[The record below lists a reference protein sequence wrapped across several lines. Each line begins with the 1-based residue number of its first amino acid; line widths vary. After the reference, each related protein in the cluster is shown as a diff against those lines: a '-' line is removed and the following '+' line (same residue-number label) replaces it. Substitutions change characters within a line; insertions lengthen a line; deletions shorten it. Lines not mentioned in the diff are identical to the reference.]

1 MAKQLSNDQM
11 WDILRFDCGISEETL
26 QALTSING
34 NNEQTYNS
42 LLCWK
47 TGYRDFEQ
55 AFEAEPEEMPTM
67 DEYLS
72 INGES

>member
-1 MAKQLSNDQM
+1 MKKLTNEQM

-26 QALTSING
+26 DALTSING
-34 NNEQTYNS
+34 NNEKTYTD
-42 LLCWK
+42 LLYWK

-55 AFEAEPEEMPTM
+55 AFEAEPDQMPIM

-72 INGES
+72 E